1 MIPREAVVLWGAK
14 NIFTVRDD
22 QGGIHDHL
30 RIKGKLLD
38 IDEDAHNPLAPGD
51 RVEIGDGGSG
61 YVVQRRLDRR
71 NAVTRWN
78 RKRRRLQTVA
88 ANIDR
93 LYVVGNAGTPRYR
106 PQFVDRVLVMAELG
120 GIDTVIVV
128 NKSDLSLDSDA
139 TLHLE
144 ILRAAGYSV
153 ISTVSRPPI
162 RVEDLRDDA
171 TGRVTCLLGQSGVG
185 KSSLINALV
194 PEADLRVGTV
204 SDRYHR
210 GRHTT
215 TMARQVAVSDG
226 SGTVFIDTPG
236 IREFDLFGY
245 DVIQIPRGFREF
257 RRYTERCELPDCSH
271 THEPGC
277 ALRDAVR
284 TDTRLARRYRSYLSI
299 VEDLRVQTGSRR

>member
-1 MIPREAVVLWGAK
+1 MISRRAIVLWGVH

-22 QGGIHDHL
+22 QGTILDHL

-51 RVEIGDGGSG
+51 VVEIGDDGAGF
-61 YVVQRRLDRR
+61 VVLRRLDRQ

-88 ANIDR
+88 ANVDR
-93 LYVVGNAGTPRYR
+93 LYVVGNAGNPRYR
-106 PQFVDRVLVMAELG
+106 PQFVDRVLVMAELN
-120 GIDTVIVV
+120 GIDTALVV
-128 NKSDLSLDSDA
+128 NKCDLPADQDMEQ
-139 TLHLE
+139 HLA
-144 ILRAAGYSV
+144 ILEKIGYRIIRTISVSPAGV
-153 ISTVSRPPI
+153 A
-162 RVEDLRDDA
+162 DLRDDA
-171 TGRVTCLLGQSGVG
+171 RGLVVCLLGQSGVG

-194 PEADLRVGTV
+194 PEARLRVGSV

-215 TMARQVAVSDG
+215 TLAKQVRVSDG

-245 DVIQIPRGFREF
+245 DRLRISAGFREF
-257 RRYTERCELPDCSH
+257 GTYAEGCDLSDCTH

-277 ALRDAVR
+277 ALREAAREND
-284 TDTRLARRYRSYLSI
+284 DLGRRYRSYLSI
-299 VEDLRVQTGSRR
+299 LEDLNMQSENG